1 LARTKDRGLVWPTKA
16 PQKEILA
23 HAAVGGFVTQCG
35 WNSVLESL
43 WHGVPMVPWPLA
55 VEQHYIAFTLVAD
68 MGVAVALNVE
78 RKKKNFV
85 EATELE
91 RAVKALMC
99 DGETTR
105 KVRDKVMEM
114 KL

>member
-1 LARTKDRGLVWPTKA
+1 
-16 PQKEILA
+16 
-23 HAAVGGFVTQCG
+23 
-35 WNSVLESL
+35 
-43 WHGVPMVPWPLA
+43 MVPWPLV
-55 VEQHYIAFTLVAD
+55 VEQHYIAFMLVAD

-78 RKKKNFV
+78 RKRKNFM

-91 RAVKALMC
+91 RAVKTLMC

-105 KVRDKVMEM
+105 TVSDKVMEM

>member
-1 LARTKDRGLVWPTKA
+1 
-16 PQKEILA
+16 
-23 HAAVGGFVTQCG
+23 
-35 WNSVLESL
+35 
-43 WHGVPMVPWPLA
+43 
-55 VEQHYIAFTLVAD
+55 
-68 MGVAVALNVE
+68 VALNVE